1 MSMLRQAK
9 RMPNSIRCCQMPKQ
23 PEEMKVPFSVYFDGS
38 CLQILNEAS
47 LIESL
52 NEHNLADKYLDC
64 TAQEEYQ
71 AKSSQALGY
80 FWGEIA
86 VRALE
91 GLRQAGY
98 DVSTKEAAIDY
109 ILPELPSG
117 RWVTEVKRFGKP
129 VKTSAIS
136 IGSLGKKEMHE
147 LTDELIRFIAEWFS
161 IACSTPEEYFAARR
175 NK

>member
-1 MSMLRQAK
+1 
-9 RMPNSIRCCQMPKQ
+9 MPKQ

-38 CLQILNEAS
+38 CLQILNEAA
-47 LIESL
+47 LIEIL
-52 NEHNLADKYLDC
+52 NEHNLAEKYLDC

-71 AKSSQALGY
+71 AKSSQSLGY

-129 VKTSAIS
+129 VKKSAIS
-136 IGSLGKKEMHE
+136 IGSLGGRELHE
-147 LTDELIRFIAEWFS
+147 LTEELIRFIAEWFG
-161 IACSTPEEYFAARR
+161 IVCGTPEEWKEKR
-175 NK
+175 KSKIQ